1 MDTTSFPLGR
11 TDPSDQVSTAPGA
24 FHDELDVEH
33 LVRGLSRCDIAT
45 ADRSMAY
52 IMRERTLIPQRCQLV
67 SGREGPDGI
76 IGALDAWSAEPS
88 KD

>member
-1 MDTTSFPLGR
+1 LRYPALLRAALTTARNRKAQP
-11 TDPSDQVSTAPGA
+11 A
-24 FHDELDVEH
+24 DELDVEH
-33 LVRGLSRCDIAT
+33 LVRGLSRSDITT

-52 IMRERTLIPQRCQLV
+52 IVRERKLIPQRCQLV

-76 IGALDAWSAEPS
+76 IGAVDAWSAEPS